1 MSGREL
7 FRWQDRYHST
17 NNRVQTARLEHAKVL
32 ERLKAAGLQEA
43 IDCVVPDNIPV
54 EEKEAIWDPA
64 HPRFSDLI
72 AKAENTITN
81 IESNLG
87 AFVRWAVEEHDSNC
101 EINED
106 ACVQHLEHV
115 LITQPDLQQ
124 PKRYCEARVAA
135 LQLLYVMQQGA
146 VRSSEELQQL
156 PLLNARGSKVHS
168 WISTLAK
175 NALWQARTRWA
186 SASGMVCVL
195 AVAQWVHVRT

>member
-1 MSGREL
+1 MQKYS
-7 FRWQDRYHST
+7 
-17 NNRVQTARLEHAKVL
+17 N
-32 ERLKAAGLQEA
+32 GLQ
-43 IDCVVPDNIPV
+43 DNIPV

-124 PKRYCEARVAA
+124 PKRYSEARVAA